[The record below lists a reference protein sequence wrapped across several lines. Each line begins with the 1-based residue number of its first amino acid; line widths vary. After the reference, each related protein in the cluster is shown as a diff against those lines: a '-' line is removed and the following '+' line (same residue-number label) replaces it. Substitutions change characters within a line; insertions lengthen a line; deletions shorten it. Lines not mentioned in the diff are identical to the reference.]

1 MNKTTLKATKEKKI
15 TSSKKVMMTGEMF
28 RHYMIFP
35 KIVFSEFAVFYA
47 PEDYSPE
54 LQLELQMI
62 LGLDIKFEFIPQD
75 LVLAR
80 IKSFRKSDRVYF

>member
-1 MNKTTLKATKEKKI
+1 MLKATKQKKNP
-15 TSSKKVMMTGEMF
+15 SSKKVMMTGEMF

-35 KIVFSEFAVFYA
+35 KIVFSDFAVFYA

-62 LGLDIKFEFIPQD
+62 LGLDIKFEFIPSD
-75 LVLAR
+75 MVLAR
-80 IKSFRKSDRVYF
+80 IKSFRKGDRVYF